1 MVKEPIASRTF
12 LGEMLDVFPEMREP
26 VAEKARAAVELTGD
40 PEDGETV
47 RTDVYGRLWDLFN
60 DVLLPA
66 LAAEPGPERSEVL
79 GRSFS
84 FLERVAASPEPVVR
98 EFLGGL
104 TGDYLIG
111 RDGPLSYAHAGPEVR
126 AVMIRACEDWG
137 LPVPADW
144 TAS

>member
-1 MVKEPIASRTF
+1 MTEPIASRTF
-12 LGEMLDVFPEMREP
+12 LGEMLEVFPEMREP
-26 VAEKARAAVELTGD
+26 VAEKVRAAVELTGD
-40 PEDGETV
+40 PEDGDTV
-47 RTDVYGRLWDLFN
+47 ATDVYGRLWDLFN

-66 LAAEPGPERSEVL
+66 LAAEPGHERSEVL

-111 RDGPLSYAHAGPEVR
+111 RDGPLSYAHAGPKVR
-126 AVMIRACEDWG
+126 AVMVRACADWG

>member
-1 MVKEPIASRTF
+1 MTEPIASDTF
-12 LGEMLDVFPEMREP
+12 LGEMLETFPEMREP
-26 VAEKARAAVELTGD
+26 VAQKVRSALDLDDD
-40 PEDGETV
+40 PADAEAV

-60 DVLLPA
+60 EVLLPA

-79 GRSFS
+79 RRSFS

-98 EFLGGL
+98 EYLGGL

-111 RDGPLSYAHAGPEVR
+111 RDGPLSYAHAGPGVR
-126 AVMIRACEDWG
+126 AVMVRACADWG

-144 TAS
+144 TTS

>member
-1 MVKEPIASRTF
+1 MKEPIASRTF

-84 FLERVAASPEPVVR
+84 FLERVATSPEPLLR

-111 RDGPLSYAHAGPEVR
+111 EDGPLSYAHAGPGVR

-137 LPVPADW
+137 LTVPADW

>member
-1 MVKEPIASRTF
+1 MEPIASRTF

-26 VAEKARAAVELTGD
+26 VAAKVRAAVELTGD

-84 FLERVAASPEPVVR
+84 FLERVTASPEPLLR

-111 RDGPLSYAHAGPEVR
+111 EDGPLSYAHAGPEVR
-126 AVMIRACEDWG
+126 AVMIRA
-137 LPVPADW
+137 L
-144 TAS
+144 

>member
-1 MVKEPIASRTF
+1 
-12 LGEMLDVFPEMREP
+12 MREP
-26 VAEKARAAVELTGD
+26 VVEKIRAAVELTGD

-66 LAAEPGPERSEVL
+66 LATEPGPERSEVL

-111 RDGPLSYAHAGPEVR
+111 RDGLLSYAHAGPKVR
-126 AVMIRACEDWG
+126 AVMVRACADWG